1 MKSFYVVVEQLQQ
14 STLRVKASNEDDA
27 KAIALYNSEMGEE
40 LKVEEKVVSRI
51 STSLIGF
58 LDDPRNEKIITLIMN
73 I

>member
-40 LKVEEKVVSRI
+40 LKVEEKVVSR
-51 STSLIGF
+51 
-58 LDDPRNEKIITLIMN
+58 KIIKMEEETTNREITV
-73 I
+73 

>member
-40 LKVEEKVVSRI
+40 LKVEEKVVSR
-51 STSLIGF
+51 
-58 LDDPRNEKIITLIMN
+58 KIIKMVEETTNREITV
-73 I
+73 